1 MTKAKHRTW
10 VDLNYVKIVR
20 WSDVELRTRKPKQ
33 QTFIF
38 QASNDRGNLDND
50 INNLQQ
56 IIVFFLAEAKN
67 FVN

>member
-1 MTKAKHRTW
+1 MTKLGRYDRTW

-20 WSDVELRTRKPKQ
+20 WSDVELRTRKK

-38 QASNDRGNLDND
+38 QASNDKVNLDND

-56 IIVFFLAEAKN
+56 IIVLFLGEAKN